1 MRQTNWD
8 TSISAPDVSE
18 VKIGNL
24 CSIFGGPCQL
34 FDLFSP
40 PSLAV
45 DIDAIVEFDEL
56 PRGVHKVKC
65 DFLSISESRIHVPHP
80 NFHDLALYVRSTT
93 TTSFLPGA
101 FQIERRSYFCSPI
114 ERPDRKIIQ
123 QRNNCPKII
132 KITKFIKWR
141 KEIFSYC
148 FLIKLSQSSSKKERA
163 KKVPSS
169 PSINLP

>member
-123 QRNNCPKII
+123 QR
-132 KITKFIKWR
+132 KFIQK
-141 KEIFSYC
+141 IHNHSF
-148 FLIKLSQSSSKKERA
+148 
-163 KKVPSS
+163 
-169 PSINLP
+169 IN